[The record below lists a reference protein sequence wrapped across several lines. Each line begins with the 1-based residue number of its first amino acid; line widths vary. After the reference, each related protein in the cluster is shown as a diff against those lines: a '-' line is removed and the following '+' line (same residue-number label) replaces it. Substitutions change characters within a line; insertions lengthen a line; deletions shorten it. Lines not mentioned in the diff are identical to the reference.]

1 MFSKAAIWSLWLWC
15 CFTLF
20 KQFESKSANT
30 GASVPYSEFLE
41 RVKNNRIK
49 EATIDEAA
57 RTVTAVTTEGTKIK
71 SQITILDRGLVSDL
85 VSNNVKFDVKA
96 PEEQSFLSQIFIS
109 WFPMLLLI
117 GVGCFLCAKCK
128 AAAKG
133 HSPLVNQKQ
142 ECWMI
147 LTIMSPLRM

>member
-1 MFSKAAIWSLWLWC
+1 
-15 CFTLF
+15 
-20 KQFESKSANT
+20 
-30 GASVPYSEFLE
+30 LE

-117 GVGCFLCAKCK
+117 GVWVFFMRQMQGGGKG
-128 AAAKG
+128 G